1 MHSSLIALTRAISP
15 RMVDCE
21 LTHLARTPIDLPRA
35 EAQHEAYEALLRT
48 LGCEV
53 RRVSAAPA
61 YPDAVFIE
69 DTAVVVDELAVLTR
83 PGAASRRG
91 EVEGVAEA
99 LASLRPC
106 VRLTAPATLDGGDV
120 LRIGRRLFVGHTP
133 RTNEAGI
140 AQLRDALAPHG
151 YTVTAVPVT
160 GCLHLKS
167 AVTAVDEA
175 TVLLNPAW
183 VDPTVFAAYRV
194 LLVDPA
200 EPMAANILR
209 VGEALLYADAYPRT
223 LAILGAAGHRPH
235 LVDAS
240 ELAKAEGAVT
250 CCSVLLRLLED
261 PIAHDGA
268 EL

>member
-1 MHSSLIALTRAISP
+1 MHSCLIALTRAISP

-48 LGCEV
+48 LGCDV

-140 AQLRDALAPHG
+140 TQLRDALAPHG

-175 TVLLNPAW
+175 TVLLNHAW
-183 VDPTVFAAYRV
+183 VEPTVFAAYRV

-250 CCSVLLRLLED
+250 CCSVLLRRLED

>member
-15 RMVDCE
+15 RLVDCE
-21 LTHLARTPIDLPRA
+21 LTHLTRTPIDLARA

-53 RRVSAAPA
+53 RRVPPAPEH
-61 YPDAVFIE
+61 PDAVFIE

-91 EVEGVAEA
+91 EVEGVAAA

-106 VRLTAPATLDGGDV
+106 VRLTATATLDGGDV

-151 YTVTAVPVT
+151 YTATSVPVT

-167 AVTAVDEA
+167 AVTAVDDA

-183 VDPTVFAAYRV
+183 VDPTVFSAYRV
-194 LLVDPA
+194 LMVDPV

-209 VGEALLYADAYPRT
+209 VEEALVYADGSPRT
-223 LAILGAAGHRPH
+223 LATLMAAGYRPH

-250 CCSVLLRLLED
+250 CCSVLLRRFED
-261 PIAHDGA
+261 PVAHDGA

>member
-48 LGCEV
+48 LGCDV

-120 LRIGRRLFVGHTP
+120 LRIGRRVFVGHTP

-175 TVLLNPAW
+175 TVLLNHAW
-183 VDPTVFAAYRV
+183 VEPTVFAAYRV

-209 VGEALLYADAYPRT
+209 VGDALLYADAYPRT

-235 LVDAS
+235 LIDAS

-250 CCSVLLRLLED
+250 CCSVLLRRLED
-261 PIAHDGA
+261 PI
-268 EL
+268 